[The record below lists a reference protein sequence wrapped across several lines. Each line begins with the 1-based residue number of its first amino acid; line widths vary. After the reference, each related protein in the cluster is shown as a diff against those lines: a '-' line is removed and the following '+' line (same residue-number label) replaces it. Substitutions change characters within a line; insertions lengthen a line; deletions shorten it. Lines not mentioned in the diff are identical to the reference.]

1 MAGNILVVTEDTS
14 LTQELQRRLPALGYP
29 VVGVC
34 TSIAEALRL
43 FEKSPPGVVLIKFPK
58 KIGIDVKNLEIG
70 GVAIVLVVNAGRDGA
85 SLLEDRG
92 HAYPVIEFPVSDE
105 QLGKGIESAIDGNA
119 LTSEP
124 GMNRRQLQEVL
135 NSIDDGIMIMKPGG
149 TIQFINPVAQ
159 KLTGWDQ
166 NEAIG
171 KAFSEVFVIGADG
184 NGSNP
189 ATTSLGDIQERIAHG
204 TNSEILLQTKGGGRV
219 PVEVLGSSTAL
230 TDGTVL
236 LFRDNS
242 SRRQAI
248 DEIHRQARRAQSLAQ
263 TASLLNADL
272 DLNHVLVS
280 ICNLMNDMVNASVT
294 SIFLYDR
301 TRDLFT
307 RVTSISQSGLP
318 ALQEDSVTLPA
329 GEIEPLLTPVDRIKF
344 YDRNSGL
351 SKTLIRKLMGMKDAT
366 KMVLVGI
373 FRQENLMGFLNMMF
387 INPSDTGLYDTELI
401 QGIADQ
407 AAISITN
414 ASLFDQVRQGR
425 RRQHALAQ
433 SLVTIQEAER
443 RSIARE
449 LHDHLGQ
456 SLTGLQFMLER
467 EKKERPRGR
476 SAGIEEMQM
485 FVVDL
490 IEQIRELSHRLRPSM
505 LDDLGLRPTLLWHV
519 ERYTR
524 QTGIFVH
531 LQCDDFPNRF
541 STEIETTA
549 YRIVQEALT
558 NVARYAG
565 VKEVHVDVRVDDDK
579 MWVEIV
585 DKGNGFDFE
594 AIRQKPSSGLGGM
607 RERVDLVGGKLL
619 IRSYVGQGTQI
630 VASLP
635 LADRP
640 VERRKG
646 RRA

>member
-1 MAGNILVVTEDTS
+1 MPGNILVVAEDTS

-43 FEKSPPGVVLIKFPK
+43 FEKSPPGVVLINFPQ

-70 GVAIVLVVNAGRDGA
+70 GVAIVLVVNAVGDGG

-105 QLGKGIESAIDGNA
+105 QLGKGIESAIDGNT
-119 LTSEP
+119 LTSET

-189 ATTSLGDIQERIAHG
+189 ATTSLGDIQEQMVRG

-242 SRRQAI
+242 GRRQAI

-307 RVTSISQSGLP
+307 RVTSISQPGLP

-351 SKTLIRKLMGMKDAT
+351 SKTLIRKLMGLKDAT

-387 INPSDTGLYDTELI
+387 INPSDTELYDTELI

-531 LQCDDFPNRF
+531 LQCDDLPNRF

-640 VERRKG
+640 VERRKR